1 MDRFEMELTFDELKL
16 LRKLVTDDL
25 LEKQAQEVCFSLL
38 FKSYLNI
45 FTLFGLSLLY
55 SVFLHALMSYP
66 HCTGAKLL
74 YSRICGAYLMASSLQ
89 SSLIPSMSF
98 TLSFCPSF
106 LDALAS
112 KSVPTPS
119 LKKDIYNFIY
129 SVLFRS
135 LLPSTAS
142 S

>member
-74 YSRICGAYLMASSLQ
+74 YSRICGAYVVQSNGLLVAVISDSFNVLHPIFLPILSRRSGLQ
-89 SSLIPSMSF
+89 KRAHPF
-98 TLSFCPSF
+98 
-106 LDALAS
+106 S
-112 KSVPTPS
+112 KERH
-119 LKKDIYNFIY
+119 L
-129 SVLFRS
+129 
-135 LLPSTAS
+135 
-142 S
+142 